1 MTVAIVVVN
10 YQSDELLLQC
20 LDKLECQT
28 TKPDQIIVVDNHDEE
43 HDLSQVAKRF
53 PLVRVLSAG
62 SNIGFAAAANLGI
75 SHSVDVEYVA
85 LLNPDAFPD
94 SGWLAA
100 LLQAADENPECGSY
114 SSMMVMAH
122 DPETL
127 DGGGDALHFS
137 GVPWRVGHGGKKAGF
152 SSDQAGMFSA
162 CAGAALYQVRALRE
176 AGGFDESFFMYVE
189 DVDLGF
195 RLQLLGYPCCFV
207 SYAVVYHIGSAI
219 SGYKSDFSLYF
230 GHRNLVWS
238 YFKNMPW
245 QLLLV
250 TLPFHIAMNLATI
263 IVYALRGRG
272 VIILRSKWD
281 AVKGL
286 PNVLRQRG
294 LVKRQVSI
302 VHLWKLMDKS
312 LGVSRI

>member
-1 MTVAIVVVN
+1 MLGWFVSVAIVVVN

-20 LDKLECQT
+20 LDKLACQT
-28 TKPDQIIVVDNHDEE
+28 TKPDLITVVDNHDEE
-43 HDLSQVAKRF
+43 HDLSQVTERF
-53 PLVRVLSAG
+53 PLVRIVSAG

-75 SHSVDVEYVA
+75 SHSDDMEYVA

-94 SGWLAA
+94 ASWLAA
-100 LLQAADENPECGSY
+100 LLQGAEENPDCGSY
-114 SSMMVMAH
+114 SSLMVMAD

-137 GVPWRVGHGGKKAGF
+137 GVPWRVGHGSKKAGF
-152 SSDQAGMFSA
+152 SPEQAGTFSA
-162 CAGAALYQVRALRE
+162 CAGAALYQTKALRE
-176 AGGFDESFFMYVE
+176 AGGFDESYFIYVE

-207 SYAVVYHIGSAI
+207 PDAVVYHIGSAI

-250 TLPFHIAMNLATI
+250 TLPFHIAMNLVTLVI
-263 IVYALRGRG
+263 YALRGRG
-272 VIILRSKWD
+272 GVILKSKC
-281 AVKGL
+281 
-286 PNVLRQRG
+286 
-294 LVKRQVSI
+294 
-302 VHLWKLMDKS
+302 
-312 LGVSRI
+312 